1 MRVIFNLKLITTMLM
16 VVMVFG
22 ACKSGGAGSTSR
34 GGGSGS
40 STTASAPFKPSSD
53 ARKDLGDALHKLSN
67 AFPYRVT
74 ETTTTSS
81 SGQAAANE
89 TTRVLDFVAA
99 DRYRVKLSGG
109 EGSDIELITIG
120 DKSYSK
126 EDGKWTEDPNPQKQ
140 NQRVDLEKNLA
151 DAIKDVTYA
160 GPETVNGVSCFVYN
174 YTIQMAGYAGTG
186 KTYVRA
192 SDGLPLQSDSEF
204 KYQNVESKSHVGYE
218 YNADVKIEAPM

>member
-1 MRVIFNLKLITTMLM
+1 MSAICNLKLITTMLM
-16 VVMVFG
+16 VVIVCG
-22 ACKSGGAGSTSR
+22 ACKTKGSGSTSSASSS
-34 GGGSGS
+34 SG
-40 STTASAPFKPSSD
+40 TSAPFKPSSD
-53 ARKDLGDALHKLSN
+53 ARKDLSEALHKLSN

-74 ETTTTSS
+74 ETTTTSAG
-81 SGQAAANE
+81 GQAAGNE
-89 TTRVLDFVAA
+89 TTRVLDFAAA
-99 DRYRVKLSGG
+99 DRYRVKLSSGDGG
-109 EGSDIELITIG
+109 EVELITIG

-126 EDGKWTEDPNPQKQ
+126 EDGKWTVEPNAKKQ
-140 NQRVDLEKNLA
+140 SQRIDLEKNLA
-151 DAIKDVTYA
+151 DAIKDVTYV

-218 YNADVKIEAPM
+218 YNADVKVEAPM

>member
-1 MRVIFNLKLITTMLM
+1 LITTMLM

-186 KTYVRA
+186 KTSVRA

-204 KYQNVESKSHVGYE
+204 KYKNVESKSHVVYE
-218 YNADVKIEAPM
+218 YNADVKVEAPM

>member
-1 MRVIFNLKLITTMLM
+1 M

-186 KTYVRA
+186 KTSVRA

-204 KYQNVESKSHVGYE
+204 KYKNVESKSHVVYE
-218 YNADVKIEAPM
+218 YNADVKVEAPM